1 MMVSIIGTPLGGSM
15 HHDPTMGIG
24 LGRSVP
30 AMPVFHIHGCVLDA
44 MAREPRKV
52 HPDGMPVID
61 IPLDRHV
68 GVGKKKP
75 RRSAGA
81 SKGSLFD
88 H

>member
-1 MMVSIIGTPLGGSM
+1 M
-15 HHDPTMGIG
+15 
-24 LGRSVP
+24 
-30 AMPVFHIHGCVLDA
+30 DA
-44 MAREPRKV
+44 SWMRWRENHVRI

-61 IPLDRHV
+61 IPLDRYV
-68 GVGKKKP
+68 VVGKKKP